1 MSLAQRAAPHLN
13 WRILQRHFVLHNIIL
28 GGATFI
34 FSDQCQTI
42 ILHQTAACFEALW
55 IDLLNQLSQLGLGF
69 QGFPDGHVFTMTL
82 SVAGAVLKLQL
93 EVAVSHF
100 GFIEKPLKRESQGW
114 SGWHQMR
121 SPKGLANN
129 FHLQCCLPFFKSNQ
143 QRPQRTE
150 TRTREVSTQFNS
162 LSSPQNK

>member
-13 WRILQRHFVLHNIIL
+13 WRILQMKIVCIYNMPY
-28 GGATFI
+28 ATYFGEQHFI
-34 FSDQCQTI
+34 FCDQCQTI

-93 EVAVSHF
+93 EVAFSHF
-100 GFIEKPLKRESQGW
+100 CFIEKPFEEKAKVGVA
-114 SGWHQMR
+114 GI
-121 SPKGLANN
+121 K
-129 FHLQCCLPFFKSNQ
+129 
-143 QRPQRTE
+143 
-150 TRTREVSTQFNS
+150 
-162 LSSPQNK
+162 